1 MVGGELVE
9 DFVEAVGLDGADDL
23 VRALDESSEIGL
35 MYTPLRGRMVTK
47 PSASRRMRRHAGGL
61 ADFEGFADAV
71 LIEELA
77 IPQFPSAHGVL
88 EVLIDTLSEGIDFWF
103 LAKGGI
109 FDDLF
114 RMFHPCSPVFS

>member
-1 MVGGELVE
+1 MEPMIWY
-9 DFVEAVGLDGADDL
+9 
-23 VRALDESSEIGL
+23 ALLMKSSEIGL
-35 MYTPLRGRMVTK
+35 MYTPLRGRMVYEAFRFETDEGVTQ
-47 PSASRRMRRHAGGL
+47 GGF

-77 IPQFPSAHGVL
+77 IPQFPSAHGIL

-114 RMFHPCSPVFS
+114 RVFHPRSPVFFIDI

>member
-1 MVGGELVE
+1 MEPMIWY
-9 DFVEAVGLDGADDL
+9 
-23 VRALDESSEIGL
+23 ALLMKSSEIGL

-47 PSASRRMRRHAGGL
+47 PSASRRMRASRRGF

-114 RMFHPCSPVFS
+114 RMFHPRSPVFS